1 MKSGLTIV
9 LLFGAAAIGI
19 AASRHAEQA
28 KPEGT
33 PPLQKY
39 RVSPTELPSPT
50 TGTANPP
57 QVVDRPAGAELHLP
71 PGFKIDQFADEGQF
85 KTLRY
90 IIEGP
95 NGEVFAA
102 DVTANT
108 IVSLSDT
115 NGDGK
120 ADERHVFADG
130 LNRPFGMAIGDGYF
144 YVGNTDSVVRW
155 KYTAGLKHVEG
166 APEKI
171 AALPGGGGHSTRT
184 LMFNADATKLY
195 VSIGSASN
203 VDAEGPPRASIL
215 EMNPDGSGLRVF
227 ASGIRNGVGLAIQ
240 PGTNLLWTA
249 VNERDMLGDDL
260 VSDYVTHV
268 QDGGFYGWPYS
279 YLGQHEDPRR
289 KGERP
294 DLVAKAIVPDVLL
307 QSHSAP
313 LGIAFYTGSAF
324 PADYKGDAFVALHG
338 SWNRKLRTGYKVI
351 RVTFK
356 DGKPTG
362 DYEDFITGWSLG
374 EGQSQVWGRPVSIA
388 VHRDGSLL
396 VSDDAHNL
404 IWRVTYAGT
413 GSGN

>member
-1 MKSGLTIV
+1 MRSGLTIA

-19 AASRHAEQA
+19 AASRHWEQA
-28 KPEGT
+28 KPDGA

-39 RVSPTELPSPT
+39 HVAVGDIPSPT

-57 QVVDRPAGAELHLP
+57 QVVDRPAGATLNLP

-95 NGEVFAA
+95 SGEVFAA

-120 ADERHVFADG
+120 ADERHVFAEG
-130 LNRPFGMAIGDGYF
+130 LNRPFGMAIGNGYF
-144 YVGNTDSVVRW
+144 YVGNTDGVVRW
-155 KYTAGLKHVEG
+155 KYAAGQKHVEG

-171 AALPGGGGHSTRT
+171 ASVPGGGGHSTRT
-184 LMFNADATKLY
+184 LMFNADASKLY
-195 VSIGSASN
+195 VSVGSSSN
-203 VDAEGPPRASIL
+203 VDAEQPPRASIL

-240 PGTNLLWTA
+240 PGTNQLWTA

-313 LGIAFYTGSAF
+313 LGIAFYTGNAF
-324 PADYKGDAFVALHG
+324 PAEYKGDAFVALHG

-351 RVTFK
+351 RVTLK

-362 DYEDFITGWSLG
+362 GYEDFITGWSLG
-374 EGQSQVWGRPVSIA
+374 EAQSQVWGRPVSIA

-396 VSDDAHNL
+396 ISDDAHNL